1 MQELKNYEQI
11 LDLVKNESSVFNL
24 SQSLKQYHP
33 YDIAK
38 AFLDFSKTERDKIYQ
53 ALSHEDLADIF
64 EYLDEVDAANFL
76 KELDIEHGTSVLSEM
91 EVDDAVDIINE
102 LEEDASSYLENLEL
116 EDQKEISYLSAYE
129 EDTAGSIMTT
139 NYLEVDA
146 DWDVKEAMKYLI
158 AEANEAEIVDPLFVS
173 RNNQMVGVLD
183 LKKLIIARTP
193 KKISEIMEEN
203 FSFVNTNDSIIDAS
217 MKISN
222 YDIYA
227 LPVLE
232 NQKLVGIITM
242 DDALDVIKDEVDD
255 DLEKMASIGEIKEGR
270 TTLFKTLAARIPW
283 LILLLIL
290 GLLTANVIGAYEDV
304 IKQVTTLALFQT
316 LILDMAGNVGTQSLA
331 VTIRGLSRKNLDSK
345 SKTRKHLLKELKISI
360 INSFLL
366 GILAFIV
373 SYIFLL
379 VNGDETINIIMIC
392 LIIGLAIFISLIL
405 SGLFG
410 TLVPIIFDKL
420 KIDPAVA
427 SGPFITTLNDLIS
440 VTVYF
445 SLAIILLGLYK

>member
-1 MQELKNYEQI
+1 
-11 LDLVKNESSVFNL
+11 
-24 SQSLKQYHP
+24 
-33 YDIAK
+33 
-38 AFLDFSKTERDKIYQ
+38 
-53 ALSHEDLADIF
+53 
-64 EYLDEVDAANFL
+64 
-76 KELDIEHGTSVLSEM
+76 
-91 EVDDAVDIINE
+91 
-102 LEEDASSYLENLEL
+102 
-116 EDQKEISYLSAYE
+116 
-129 EDTAGSIMTT
+129 MTT

-255 DLEKMASIGEIKEGR
+255 DLEKMASIGEVKEGR

-345 SKTRKHLLKELKISI
+345 SKTRKHLLKELKYRLSI
-360 INSFLL
+360 VFIGNL
-366 GILAFIV
+366 GF
-373 SYIFLL
+373 Y
-379 VNGDETINIIMIC
+379 C
-392 LIIGLAIFISLIL
+392 
-405 SGLFG
+405 
-410 TLVPIIFDKL
+410 
-420 KIDPAVA
+420 
-427 SGPFITTLNDLIS
+427 
-440 VTVYF
+440 
-445 SLAIILLGLYK
+445 